1 MAKKNPY
8 RKLIVALTIVI
19 AIGAMATVTTLLIQV
34 GVIDVG
40 LSETPNVVPPL
51 AEIPII
57 GDDPDETNPDN
68 DLNEELGLP
77 EGFIR
82 TDEDILSA
90 FLDTIG
96 FTVTETFGVD
106 ATIRLIDANLEEVIQ
121 GSFLRVQPL
130 DPTKVITVLDEEI
143 SALRLFI
150 NTDFSTQ
157 IADNGINYHRYSGWD
172 VVNDFGNGASIP
184 VSISVSSICSGVPN
198 TGKCIKVS
206 GSKNDDDDTAN
217 GSRFHGISK
226 EIDISDWT
234 KEGDLFVGFD
244 YSCNQNF
251 LRNAKF
257 FATVEGDFGDSFD
270 LPCLFNQKFSMEVS
284 DVVGNSNT
292 ITFAMG
298 AQARNVDK
306 FRMDILFNNAFVA
319 GNSVIKRD
327 AIEALQSFSIV
338 QNDQEQRI
346 LDLGF
351 IETSLIGKTVF
362 ANERVVVNGK
372 LETRIDDKTI
382 TVHDVTGNG
391 VTVGNTI
398 GLRIDG
404 QDTFIFELQKQFFD
418 PETFHKFN
426 ILLNDFIVTVGEGA
440 ESRTFEYH
448 TPFVIYSL
456 EFNVT
461 PEEIVA
467 FNAQDQAI
475 SVLKSDT
482 TFVTCGLTSGEDL
495 VNEPEVLPPVVSII
509 SNGFTIATTNPS
521 AGKVQATDP
530 FTRLEIPN
538 TEFCSTITDLP
549 RQTDLTF
556 RIENSFL
563 EVSVPA
569 TQQNYFVKCV
579 REGCTS
585 NIGYVSDP

>member
-1 MAKKNPY
+1 MAKSNQL
-8 RKLIVALTIVI
+8 RNVVVALTIII
-19 AIGAMATVTTLLIQV
+19 ALGSVVTITTFLIQI
-34 GVIDVG
+34 GVVDVG
-40 LSETPNVVPPL
+40 LTETPNVVPPL
-51 AEIPII
+51 AEIPVV
-57 GDDPDETNPDN
+57 GDDPNETNPDN

-77 EGFIR
+77 EGFVNS
-82 TDEDILSA
+82 DEDILSA

-96 FTVTETFGVD
+96 VRITETFAVD
-106 ATIRLIDANLEEVIQ
+106 TTVRLVDANLEEVIES
-121 GSFLRVQPL
+121 SFLRVQPL
-130 DPTKVITVLDEEI
+130 DPRKVITVPEEEL
-143 SALRLFI
+143 SALRFFI

-157 IADNGINYHRYSGWD
+157 IADNGRNYHRYSGWD

-184 VSISVSSICSGVPN
+184 VSISVPSACSGVPN
-198 TGKCIKVS
+198 TGRCIQVS

-234 KEGDLFVGFD
+234 KEGDLIVGFD

-251 LRNAKF
+251 LRNARF
-257 FATVEGDFGDSFD
+257 LATVNADFGQTFE
-270 LPCLFNQKFSMEVS
+270 LPCLFEQKFSMEVS

-306 FRMDILFNNAFVA
+306 FRMDIKFNNAFVA
-319 GNSVIKRD
+319 GNSVKLRE
-327 AIEALQSFSIV
+327 AIETIGLIQSLSIV

-351 IETSLIGKTVF
+351 IETSLVGQTVF
-362 ANERVVVNGK
+362 DNERVIVDGK

-382 TVHDVTGNG
+382 SVHDVTGNG

-398 GLRIDG
+398 PLRIDG

-426 ILLNDFIVTVGEGA
+426 IILNDFIVIVGEGA

-448 TPFVIYSL
+448 TPFVAYSL

-467 FNAQDQAI
+467 FNVQDQAI

-482 TFVTCGLTSGEDL
+482 TFVTCGLTSGEDPII
-495 VNEPEVLPPVVSII
+495 EPEVLPPVVSII

-521 AGKVQATDP
+521 AGKIQASSVVP
-530 FTRLEIPN
+530 QQICLEKQI
-538 TEFCSTITDLP
+538 
-549 RQTDLTF
+549 
-556 RIENSFL
+556 
-563 EVSVPA
+563 
-569 TQQNYFVKCV
+569 
-579 REGCTS
+579 
-585 NIGYVSDP
+585 